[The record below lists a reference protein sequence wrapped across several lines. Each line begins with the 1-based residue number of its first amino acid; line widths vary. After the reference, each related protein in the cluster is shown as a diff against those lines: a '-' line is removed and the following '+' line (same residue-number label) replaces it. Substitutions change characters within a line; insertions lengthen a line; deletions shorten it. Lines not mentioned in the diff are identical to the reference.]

1 MTLTMKP
8 TQDNIDYKQLFIHQL
23 NRVNCTKGYLARNL
37 PLLAEM
43 ASFKNMQLAIQETHD
58 DVLKQQKRIDKIY
71 GLTGS
76 KPSDEGCEVVKAVI
90 EEAYHFGNHSGKP
103 KIVNDM
109 DIILY
114 VRLIENI
121 ELTSFRVLKLIHEF
135 MGNDQVTQLLAEC
148 CDENIDNDKLFGLVA
163 EEYLNQ
169 KKQGDK
175 IPA

>member
-1 MTLTMKP
+1 MTLTIEP
-8 TQDNIDYKQLFIHQL
+8 SQDKVDYKQLFIHQL

-43 ASFKNMQLAIQETHD
+43 ASFKNMKLAIQETHD
-58 DVLKQQKRIDKIY
+58 DVLKQQKRIDEIY
-71 GLTGS
+71 TLSGA
-76 KPSDEGCEVVKAVI
+76 KASDEGCEVVKAVI
-90 EEAYHFGNHSGKP
+90 EEAYQFGNHTGKP

-135 MGNDQVTQLLAEC
+135 IANDQVTQLLAEC
-148 CDENIDNDKLFGLVA
+148 CDENMDNDKLFGLVA

-169 KKQGDK
+169 KKQGEK
-175 IPA
+175 ISA